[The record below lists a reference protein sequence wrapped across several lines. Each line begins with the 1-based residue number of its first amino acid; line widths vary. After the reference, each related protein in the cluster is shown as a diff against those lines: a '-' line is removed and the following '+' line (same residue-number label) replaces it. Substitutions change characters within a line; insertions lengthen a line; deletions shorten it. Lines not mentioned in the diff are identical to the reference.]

1 MHSTRFQRLHR
12 KFGAALMPSRIAF
25 LAVLLYLISL
35 IPIFLFSS
43 YCHPLA
49 DDFTYG
55 LLVHRAVVSGGGI
68 PEILSAAAET
78 VRDYYFTW
86 QGTFSAIF
94 LFALQPGAFSES
106 AYFLTPFIIIGC
118 LSLSTF
124 VLMHFVYC
132 RLLGGKSSQAVILSA
147 LTLLLS
153 VQMVTNQ
160 AQAFYWFNG
169 ASYYAVFYSF
179 SLLFF
184 AGIGTLLLDAGKK
197 VHPVLTGCC
206 ALLAV

>member
-1 MHSTRFQRLHR
+1 M
-12 KFGAALMPSRIAF
+12 
-25 LAVLLYLISL
+25 
-35 IPIFLFSS
+35 
-43 YCHPLA
+43 
-49 DDFTYG
+49 
-55 LLVHRAVVSGGGI
+55 
-68 PEILSAAAET
+68 
-78 VRDYYFTW
+78 
-86 QGTFSAIF
+86 
-94 LFALQPGAFSES
+94 
-106 AYFLTPFIIIGC
+106 
-118 LSLSTF
+118 
-124 VLMHFVYC
+124 
-132 RLLGGKSSQAVILSA
+132 ILSA

-206 ALLAV
+206 FLTSQISYQHPVISLSGTEAHHG